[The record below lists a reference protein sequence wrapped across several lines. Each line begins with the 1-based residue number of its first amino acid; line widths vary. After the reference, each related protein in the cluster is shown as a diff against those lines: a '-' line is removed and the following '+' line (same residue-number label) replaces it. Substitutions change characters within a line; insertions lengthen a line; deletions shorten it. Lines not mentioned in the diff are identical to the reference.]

1 MSEWLH
7 RWDLIDQTHPALATL
22 ILWVLRAA
30 MIVMAAWFMDRLASK
45 WSSGFR
51 HCVWICAFGALVLLV
66 PQLLTSFPIRIPVR
80 VLQSSASPV
89 SLPTND
95 VAVTSDR
102 QRAASSV
109 TAERRRRE
117 TNGPISD
124 APVPA
129 HSAAPPVPSIPVGDA
144 VSPVSDAFS
153 ARPPEQRSVPV
164 TAASSSVALIM
175 IMIYFTGLLGWIV
188 RIVVSWVRLRRFAT
202 EAIELTAEQWQLA
215 QICARRLCLSGTP
228 QCRISASVSLPLT
241 FGVLRPMVLVPI
253 SFRSFTVDQ
262 QRHCLLHEMAHVA
275 RRDSCWN
282 WLAEITSAVY
292 WFHPSVHWARR
303 NLRRSREDAADDAV
317 LRSGESRASYSRSL
331 LEITQGIAA
340 VAQPPAA
347 ISSGTNLQYR
357 IGRMLART
365 SKDSRPPRWTIA
377 AVGLG
382 FLLIALSGISLEAV
396 VAQTSPAVVE
406 NNAVPLASPPQD
418 RVAADEGLF
427 QRFQTVELAKP
438 AGEASQ
444 QVNLE
449 LVGRVTDA
457 NGPVLGAVVLIREFV
472 FSRGP
477 DGKYISPPIV
487 ARTTTGQDGR
497 YQVQGFPTIRLKSL
511 GRARWEIL
519 VADKTDRLGLG
530 VYALSPFDRRSP
542 ALGTASVDIRLPG
555 SEEIAARVVTP
566 TGSGISDVR
575 VAVKEITVPT
585 SAHSNADPF
594 SDPFTRRRGDPF
606 TNEPHAYR
614 FPSDKIQLV
623 AKTDD
628 DGRVAFQM
636 PERAS
641 LVLGIRREGYFPRL
655 HRVSAPGYATGLRG
669 APVIEESVSP
679 ATIELRKQLFVSVA
693 IHDDAGAPVKQYTL
707 SALTPQGK
715 SPSQRFQISEDGRMR
730 TTVEFLRGTSDD
742 NGQVQFIARFP
753 FESGL
758 LPRSYA
764 VPAESVIDRREL
776 RLQAQ
781 HGIRASGRVVRK
793 DDGTGIANAQ
803 VCWHRQAGRIEDSL
817 LRSTTDAQGEWRMVI
832 PKEKGYL
839 SVVGSSPGLNFL
851 TIDQFN
857 VESSRQRQL
866 TQAIDARDLFEIR
879 VPEFQIQSIPARWV
893 TVVDTNGSPVEGA
906 WVQCQFI
913 ETLDRDH
920 RTYHLSQTLAES
932 AKTGPDGRCSLV
944 LRRSAWEHGT
954 VSVMKTDYEDASPRP
969 RFTAAQA
976 TINPNSNAPIK
987 LVLRDPWLV
996 SGRVMLD
1003 GKPATGLHAGLTTR
1017 LIGSGDFG
1025 QFKTDTVPIGDDGS
1039 FQITAVAGL
1048 EYAVAVR
1055 NDSDTGRKYFY
1066 WQTPIEMNASGR
1078 LNVGTL
1084 RVSSDQLKTHQQM
1097 YDERYK
1103 TEIGNTDRG

>member
-7 RWDLIDQTHPALATL
+7 RWDLIDETYPALASL

-51 HCVWICAFGALVLLV
+51 HCVWICAFGALALLV

-80 VLQSSASPV
+80 VLQTSASPG
-89 SLPTND
+89 SLAKND
-95 VAVTSDR
+95 VAVAADR
-102 QRAASSV
+102 QPAASAV

-124 APVPA
+124 VPFPT
-129 HSAAPPVPSIPVGDA
+129 HSAASLVPSTPVGDG
-144 VSPVSDAFS
+144 VSPASEAFS

-164 TAASSSVALIM
+164 TSAPSPVGLIL
-175 IMIYFTGLLGWIV
+175 IMIYFTGLLVWLV
-188 RIVVSWVRLRRFAT
+188 RIVVSWGRLRRFAT
-202 EAIELTAEQWQLA
+202 DAIALSPEQWQLA
-215 QICARRLCLSGTP
+215 QSCARRLCLSATP
-228 QCRISASVSLPLT
+228 QCRVSASVSLPLT

-317 LRSGESRASYSRSL
+317 LRSGEHGASYARSL

-340 VAQPPAA
+340 AAQPAVA
-347 ISSGTNLQYR
+347 ISSGTNLRYR
-357 IGRMLART
+357 IGRMLDRT

-396 VAQTSPAVVE
+396 VAQTAPAVVE
-406 NNAVPLASPPQD
+406 NNSVPLTSPPQD
-418 RVAADEGLF
+418 RVAGDEGLF
-427 QRFQTVELAKP
+427 QRFQSVELAEP

-444 QVNLE
+444 HVNLQ

-457 NGPVLGAVVLIREFV
+457 NGPVVGAVVLIREFV
-472 FSRGP
+472 SSRGP

-530 VYALSPFDRRSP
+530 VYALSPFDRHSP
-542 ALGTASVDIRLPG
+542 ASGKASIDIRLPG
-555 SEEIAARVVTP
+555 SEEITAQVVTP

-575 VAVKEITVPT
+575 VAVKEITVPVST
-585 SAHSNADPF
+585 RSNADPF
-594 SDPFTRRRGDPF
+594 SDPFARRRGDAF
-606 TNEPHAYR
+606 ISEPHAYR
-614 FPSDKIQLV
+614 FPSDKIHPV
-623 AKTDD
+623 AKTGD
-628 DGRVAFQM
+628 DGRVVFQM
-636 PERAS
+636 PEHAS
-641 LVLGIRREGYFPRL
+641 LVLGFRRTGYFPRL

-679 ATIELRKQLFVSVA
+679 ATIELRQLLFVSVA
-693 IHDDAGAPVKQYTL
+693 INDEAGAPVKQYTL
-707 SALTPQGK
+707 SALTPRGK

-730 TTVEFLRGTSDD
+730 TTADFLRGASDD

-758 LPRSYA
+758 LPRSKS
-764 VPAESVIDRREL
+764 VLTESVIDRRDL
-776 RLQAQ
+776 RLQTQ
-781 HGIRASGRVVRK
+781 QGIRASGRVVRK
-793 DDGTGIANAQ
+793 DDGTGIANAE
-803 VCWHRQAGRIEDSL
+803 VCWHRQAERIEDPL
-817 LRSTTDAQGEWRMVI
+817 LRCRTNAQGDWRMVI

-839 SVVGSSPGLNFL
+839 SVVGNSPGLDFW
-851 TIDQFN
+851 TIDRFNADASGQQQFT
-857 VESSRQRQL
+857 QL
-866 TQAIDARDLFEIR
+866 VDSGTLPGLT
-879 VPEFQIQSIPARWV
+879 VPDFRIAQIPNRTV
-893 TVVDTNGSPVEGA
+893 TVVDTNGSPVEGV
-906 WVQCQFI
+906 WVRSEYI
-913 ETLDRDH
+913 ETIQRDNKM
-920 RTYHLSQTLAES
+920 YHLHRSLA
-932 AKTGPDGRCSLV
+932 ATVKTDNAGRCRLV
-944 LRRSAWEHGT
+944 LNQSTWEHGT
-954 VSVMKTDYEDASPRP
+954 VSAMNVDHEDTSTDPP
-969 RFTAAQA
+969 FTAGQVSI
-976 TINPNSNAPIK
+976 TPGSDDPVT
-987 LVLRDPWLV
+987 LVLREPWIV
-996 SGRVMLD
+996 TGRVLLN
-1003 GKPATGLHAGLTTR
+1003 GNPANGLRAGLTTR
-1017 LIGSGDFG
+1017 LVGSGDFG

-1039 FQITAVAGL
+1039 FEVQAVAGL

-1055 NDSDTGRKYFY
+1055 RDAETEEKYFY
-1066 WQTPIEMNASGR
+1066 WQTPIPEPRSGR
-1078 LNVGTL
+1078 VDVGTL
-1084 RVSSDQLKTHQQM
+1084 SISSNQLKTHQQM

-1103 TEIGNTDRG
+1103 PK